1 MNLKNF
7 TENNKDKLIKIH
19 WNSTI
24 EKYVNNMLLSKSLLE
39 KLKGREY
46 FSSLIKIIEN
56 MNKSIDKYIEDS
68 KSPVYQIAVVGAIKA
83 GKSTLINTLIGHD
96 ILSVDVT
103 PETAT
108 LTKIKHSKNNSLNI
122 KFYKRDEWDKIWKDA
137 NDKNAETFLEEYKLL
152 NANEVK
158 EEYLGKSELNLSY
171 FSFEE
176 LKEDIEK
183 WTSSKRKEHYF
194 VKEIEIGLTDLELD
208 EQIALVDTP
217 GLNDT
222 IEYRSNITKEYIDS
236 ANAVIVCVNAKTLR
250 SEEYNTITKVFSRAK
265 YRKNKIYVVGTQLD
279 ILNSKEDWE
288 KQKEEWIKYLK
299 SDSCF
304 GNETKAREG
313 LIGVSAYAYSIA
325 NKITNKISH
334 KDIYQLV
341 KTGFLTG
348 DEYEELLEHSDDI
361 GRIEKTK
368 NNIISSS
375 NIKLLNLIIKEK
387 LLEDFN
393 TEISK
398 SFIERYKILKN
409 EINNFRLEH
418 QKILEEKRSAIE
430 KDSLELERKLE
441 EEENKIKEF
450 EEITKKLAN
459 KVKETNEKFNLDLEG
474 MMKGFKKLEE
484 GIENINI

>member
-1 MNLKNF
+1 MNLENF

-279 ILNSKEDWE
+279 IALEM
-288 KQKEEWIKYLK
+288 KQKL
-299 SDSCF
+299 
-304 GNETKAREG
+304 
-313 LIGVSAYAYSIA
+313 
-325 NKITNKISH
+325 
-334 KDIYQLV
+334 
-341 KTGFLTG
+341 
-348 DEYEELLEHSDDI
+348 
-361 GRIEKTK
+361 
-368 NNIISSS
+368 
-375 NIKLLNLIIKEK
+375 
-387 LLEDFN
+387 
-393 TEISK
+393 
-398 SFIERYKILKN
+398 
-409 EINNFRLEH
+409 
-418 QKILEEKRSAIE
+418 E
-430 KDSLELERKLE
+430 KD
-441 EEENKIKEF
+441 
-450 EEITKKLAN
+450 
-459 KVKETNEKFNLDLEG
+459 
-474 MMKGFKKLEE
+474 
-484 GIENINI
+484 